1 MFATVTV
8 NNDLQQQ
15 AMSVPN
21 NALIFDNSQYYV
33 LVFKNQ
39 KDVQIRAVEVLSAN
53 GTTTYIKSGLQP
65 GEMVV
70 GSQAILIYGALN
82 S

>member
-8 NNDLQQQ
+8 NNDLPEE
-15 AMSVPN
+15 AIAVPSK
-21 NALIFDNSQYYV
+21 ALIFDHSQYYV
-33 LVFKNQ
+33 VVYKGKNNAE
-39 KDVQIRAVEVLSAN
+39 IRSVDIISAN
-53 GTTTYIKSGLQP
+53 STTTYIKSGIKP
-65 GEMVV
+65 GEMVI